1 VASPPPPST
10 IASATAPPW
19 NGFRPQ
25 NAPDQ
30 YRVSTDARSGI
41 VNDPNRPDDPQY
53 ILRLI
58 RQVITVSL
66 ETQKIIAALPSL
78 NLPG

>member
-1 VASPPPPST
+1 M
-10 IASATAPPW
+10 I
-19 NGFRPQ
+19 
-25 NAPDQ
+25 DQ
-30 YRVSTDARSGI
+30 YRVSTDASSGI
-41 VNDPNRPDDPQY
+41 VNEPNRPDDPRY

-78 NLPG
+78 NLG